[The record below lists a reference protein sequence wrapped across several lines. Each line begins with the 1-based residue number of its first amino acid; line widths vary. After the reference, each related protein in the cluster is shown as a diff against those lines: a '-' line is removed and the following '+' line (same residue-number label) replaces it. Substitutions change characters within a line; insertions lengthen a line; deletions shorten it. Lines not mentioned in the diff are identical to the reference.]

1 MIALAASALFVFGYI
16 LITLESKLRV
26 HKSAVALAVGSVSWI
41 LLGAFDPGLAHLEF
55 VAVSSDIFNLI
66 VFLIAAMSLVEIA
79 GHYRAFDLIKAKLDS
94 YSLSDRAQFTV
105 LCFMTFFMS
114 AVLNDLTTTIVMVQ
128 IARKFFSGRNLAV
141 SAVGVVIAAN
151 AGGSWSPIGAVTTI
165 MLWLADKFTAM
176 QIVSFAFLPAF
187 MLLVVAIAMLR
198 RKIIDEPRFVTGE
211 MPEGIKLTRSE
222 KMVLSL
228 VAVSFLMPV
237 AMKSIGLSPVIGA
250 LFGLGI
256 TWMAI
261 DLFKRFKPC
270 DTHLSATIE
279 HFLQKADLS
288 SIKFFV
294 GILLSVSALATLGVL
309 DRVSTFIYGGGESI
323 VRVALGNGVLG
334 FASAVLDNIALTAI
348 AIKMVPSTDPNL
360 WALLAVAVATGGS
373 MLAIGSAAGVVASG
387 MVRELTFGTY
397 FKIAFVP
404 ALVGLLTACAVWTLQ
419 YLAFVPSV

>member
-1 MIALAASALFVFGYI
+1 MIPFAVSALFIIGYA
-16 LITLESKLRV
+16 LITLEGTLRI
-26 HKSAVALAVGSVSWI
+26 HKSAIALGIGAVSWI
-41 LLGAFDPGLAHLEF
+41 LLGAFDPALAKHEF

-66 VFLIAAMSLVEIA
+66 IFLIAAMSLVEIA
-79 GHYRAFDLIKAKLDS
+79 GHYRAFDLIKARLDS
-94 YSLSDRAQFTV
+94 YSLSDRSQFVV
-105 LCFMTFFMS
+105 LCVMTFFLS

-128 IARKFFSGRNLAV
+128 IARKFFSGRNLSVA
-141 SAVGVVIAAN
+141 AVGVVIAAN

-187 MLLVVAIAMLR
+187 ALLVVAVALLR
-198 RKIIDEPRFVTGE
+198 PKMTNEARIITGE
-211 MPEGIKLTRSE
+211 RLCDVPLTRSE
-222 KMVLSL
+222 KAVLSF
-228 VAVSFLMPV
+228 VAVSFLLPI

-250 LFGLGI
+250 LLGLGI

-261 DLFKRFKPC
+261 DIFKRWKPC

-279 HFLQKADLS
+279 HLLQKADLS

-294 GILLSVSALATLGVL
+294 GILLAVSALSTLGVL
-309 DRVSTFIYGGGESI
+309 DHVSTLIYAGGESFARI
-323 VRVALGNGVLG
+323 AFGNGALG

-348 AIKMVPSTDPNL
+348 AIKMVPSTDPYL
-360 WALLAVAVATGGS
+360 WSLLAVAVATGGS

-404 ALVGLLTACAVWTLQ
+404 AMLGLLTACGVWCIQ
-419 YLAFVPSV
+419 YFVFVL